1 MLARGARNPRLRRI
15 ELGFVGF
22 NATECGEWIAVL
34 VYAYERGG
42 TTVAALF
49 AALQLAPCAFVA
61 PVLAAWLERHPNR
74 PVLAFGYLAQAVGM
88 AATAAAMLAGSPAL
102 VVYGVAIVAA
112 LSFTATR
119 PVQAALLP
127 GVVRTPAELTAA
139 NVLSNWAEGAGV
151 VGGPLLVGVVIGAV
165 GGPGGVLVLLAG
177 VAAACAVLVW
187 PIRQTAALAD
197 ADEEE
202 SLAQRVHG
210 GVAALREDSNGRLLF
225 GLVGSQGIVLGALD
239 LLCVLMAYR
248 ILGIGRSGVGFLN
261 ASFGFGGIV
270 GAALAVMLVCRRR
283 LAPPL
288 LLGVLIW
295 GAAFAALGLQSA
307 ALGAYLLLG
316 LSGAARSIVDVS
328 GRSLL
333 QRVCSGDVLAR
344 VFGLLE
350 GLDMAAYAAGSLIV
364 PLVFAIGGPRAAV
377 IVVGLVLPFVTAV
390 GARRLL
396 DIDAHA
402 NVPIVEIGLLRHSDL
417 FRGLPAPELE
427 ALARDLDHTHFPAA
441 SVLIR
446 EGDVGDRYY
455 LVADGTV
462 AVSQGGAA
470 IRVLGRGEGFG
481 EIALLRDVPRTATV
495 TAVSDV
501 DLYAL
506 SKHDFLTALT
516 GHDPTR
522 HLAERLTSERL
533 ASTRAAAPAEA

>member
-1 MLARGARNPRLRRI
+1 MLSRGARNPRLRRI

-61 PVLAAWLERHPNR
+61 PVLAAWLERQPNR
-74 PVLAFGYLAQAVGM
+74 PVLAFGYVAQAAGM

-102 VVYGVAIVAA
+102 VVYGVAILAA
-112 LSFTATR
+112 LAFTATR
-119 PVQAALLP
+119 PAQAALLP

-151 VGGPLLVGVVIGAV
+151 VGGPLLVGVVIGSV

-187 PIRQTAALAD
+187 PIRQTTALAD

-210 GVAALREDSNGRLLF
+210 GVEALREDPNGRLLF

-248 ILGIGRSGVGFLN
+248 ILGTGRSGVGFLN
-261 ASFGFGGIV
+261 AAFGFGGIV

-288 LLGVLIW
+288 LVGVLIW

-377 IVVGLVLPFVTAV
+377 IVVGLVLPFVTAL

-427 ALARDLDHTHFPAA
+427 ALARDLDHALPRRHCAHPRGRRRR
-441 SVLIR
+441 SLLPR
-446 EGDVGDRYY
+446 GRRDRR
-455 LVADGTV
+455 GEP
-462 AVSQGGAA
+462 GGAA

-533 ASTRAAAPAEA
+533 ASTHAAAPAEA